1 MSTATFTAKD
11 VQELRQ
17 RTGAG
22 MMDCK
27 KALEENQGN
36 MEASVDYLRKKG
48 IAKAEKRAGKSTS
61 EGVIRAEI
69 SPDGSTGVL
78 VEINCETDFVARNDD
93 FQAIAKTVADQ
104 ALASPSATDAA
115 GLLSSTLGGGQSVE
129 EYVKESSAK
138 MGEAVNVR
146 RVARYAAPQGVVGS
160 YVHFNGKIGVLVEV
174 QAANGGKD
182 EALTTLAKTLAEHV
196 AAAAPVGIDRDTV
209 PAEVVERERAIFVDQ
224 VRASGKPEAMID
236 KIVTGKIEAYYKDVA
251 LLHQAWIREPKTS
264 IQQVVDQTAKQVG
277 APVTVKRF
285 TRFQLG
291 QE

>member
-1 MSTATFTAKD
+1 MSIATFTAKD

-61 EGVIRAEI
+61 EGVVRAEVA
-69 SPDGSTGVL
+69 PDHSTAVL

-93 FQAIAKTVADQ
+93 FQAIAKSVADQ
-104 ALASPSATDAA
+104 ALATASATDVN
-115 GLLSSTLGGGQSVE
+115 GLLSSTLPAGQSVE
-129 EYVKESSAK
+129 EFVKETSAK

-146 RVARYAAPQGVVGS
+146 RVARFDAPQGVVGS
-160 YVHFNGKIGVLVEV
+160 YVHFNGKIGVLVQVE
-174 QAANGGKD
+174 AANASKD
-182 EALTTLAKTLAEHV
+182 EALVTLARTLAEHV
-196 AAAAPVGIDRDTV
+196 AALAPVGIDRDTV
-209 PAEVVERERAIFVDQ
+209 PADVVERERAIFVDQ

-236 KIVTGKIEAYYKDVA
+236 KIVSGKVEAYYKDVA
-251 LLHQAWIREPKTS
+251 LLHQMWVREPKTS
-264 IQQVVDQTAKQVG
+264 IQQVVDQAAKQVG

-291 QE
+291 QD